1 MSLLALVERRILIVE
16 DEYLAAK
23 CMADALQAAGARVVG
38 PAASVAKARAL
49 LDRPDPIQ
57 FALLDLNLGGESA
70 LPLADELTMRGV
82 PFVFLTGYDAS
93 AIPQPYR
100 AAPRLVKPLSTD
112 DVLRLVGDALEA
124 RLAADDVS

>member
-1 MSLLALVERRILIVE
+1 MSLRALVERRILIVE

-100 AAPRLVKPLSTD
+100 TAPRLVKPLSTD
-112 DVLRLVGDALEA
+112 DVLRLVGEALEA